1 MKNKIYEGRELKDF
15 RELVS
20 LYRNEYKDL
29 TAFEFKNNVKDKNYV
44 KIEYSRFAK
53 DIENLGANLMKMN
66 VKRVCIVS
74 SNRYEWY
81 VSYLAI
87 TTAGLVVVPLDKA
100 LTDYELEDSIVRSK
114 ADAIIYSDK
123 YKNAVENASKR
134 VSEKKDKEKDDPIE
148 LKKICMDTDDFKN
161 MMQNTMHTDTKNYKN
176 VKIDNKKMSIMLFT
190 SGTTSASKAVMIS
203 QYAICE
209 DLYALSQMIDIKTSD
224 VFLSFLPLHHTFEST
239 TTFLFG
245 TSCGLTVAVCDGLK
259 YVTKNLAEYHVTGF
273 VAVPLVIEVM
283 YKKIMKTIE
292 EQHKTKIVN
301 FMRKLFRHAP
311 IGIKRKVFKQV
322 INAVGG
328 SLKTIVIGGAPIDK
342 EALQAFNDFGFDVHQ
357 GYGLT
362 ETSPVIAGENSFYKR
377 TGSVGFPLPGIEIKT
392 ADADENGIGELI
404 VKTPTIMNGYYENKE
419 ATDEVLKDGWFYT
432 GDLGYVDKD
441 GFVFITGRKKDMIVL
456 KNGKKVFPEEIET
469 LISKIPYVSESM
481 VFGLE
486 ESNSAKKDRDE
497 DIVIYAKIVYNKDE
511 IAKAFPNAKKEDYKE
526 LIFGDIKKNVNDILP
541 IYKHI
546 KKIIVTDEPLIKT
559 TTQKTKRREE
569 MKIIKE
575 EIEKEEKNS

>member
-1 MKNKIYEGRELKDF
+1 MKNKLYEGRELKDF

-20 LYRNEYKDL
+20 LYKNEYKDL
-29 TAFEFKNNVKDKNYV
+29 TAFEFKKNIKDTEYV
-44 KIEYSRFAK
+44 KVKYSEFAK
-53 DIENLGANLMKMN
+53 NIENLGANLMKMN

-87 TTAGLVVVPLDKA
+87 TTAGFVVVPLDKA

-114 ADAIIYSDK
+114 ADAVIYSDK
-123 YKNAVENASKR
+123 YKNAVENAKKR
-134 VSEKKDKEKDDPIE
+134 VEDKTNKEKDAPEE
-148 LKKICMDTDDFKN
+148 LKPICMDTENFKN
-161 MMQNTMHTDTKNYKN
+161 MMKNTMNTDTKPYKN

-245 TSCGLTVAVCDGLK
+245 TSCGLTIAVCDGLK
-259 YVTKNLAEYHVTGF
+259 YVTKNLAEYNVTGF
-273 VAVPLVIEVM
+273 VAVPLVVEVM

-292 EQHKTKIVN
+292 EQHKTKTVN

-311 IGIKRKVFKQV
+311 INVKRKVFKQI

-328 SLKTIVIGGAPIDK
+328 SLKTLVIGGAPIDK

-392 ADADENGIGELI
+392 IDADENGIGELI

-456 KNGKKVFPEEIET
+456 KNGKNVFPEEIET

-481 VFGLE
+481 IFGLE

-511 IAKAFPNAKKEDYKE
+511 ITKAFPNAKKEDYKE

-546 KKIIVTDEPLIKT
+546 KKIIVTEKPLIKT
-559 TTQKTKRREE
+559 TTQKTKRGEE

-575 EIEKEEKNS
+575 ELEK

>member
-1 MKNKIYEGRELKDF
+1 MKNKLYEGRELKDF

-20 LYRNEYKDL
+20 LYKNEYKDL
-29 TAFEFKNNVKDKNYV
+29 TAFEFKKNIKDTEYV
-44 KIEYSRFAK
+44 KVKYSEFAK
-53 DIENLGANLMKMN
+53 NIENLGANLMKMN

-87 TTAGLVVVPLDKA
+87 TTAGFVVVPLDKA

-114 ADAIIYSDK
+114 ADAVIYSDK
-123 YKNAVENASKR
+123 YKNAVENAKKR
-134 VSEKKDKEKDDPIE
+134 VEDKTNKEKDAPEE
-148 LKKICMDTDDFKN
+148 LKPICMDTENFKN
-161 MMQNTMHTDTKNYKN
+161 MMKNTMNTDTKPYKN

-245 TSCGLTVAVCDGLK
+245 TSCGLTIAVCDGLK
-259 YVTKNLAEYHVTGF
+259 YVTKNLAEYNVTGF
-273 VAVPLVIEVM
+273 VAVPLVVEVM

-292 EQHKTKIVN
+292 EQHKTKTVN

-311 IGIKRKVFKQV
+311 INVKRKVFKQI

-328 SLKTIVIGGAPIDK
+328 SLKTLIIGGAPIDK

-392 ADADENGIGELI
+392 IDADENGIGELI

-419 ATDEVLKDGWFYT
+419 ETDEVLKDGWFYT

-481 VFGLE
+481 IFGLE

-511 IAKAFPNAKKEDYKE
+511 ITKAFPNAKKEDYKE

-546 KKIIVTDEPLIKT
+546 KKIIVTEKPLIKT

-575 EIEKEEKNS
+575 ELEK

>member
-1 MKNKIYEGRELKDF
+1 MKNKLYEGRELKDF

-20 LYRNEYKDL
+20 LYKNEYKDL
-29 TAFEFKNNVKDKNYV
+29 TAFEFKKNIKDTEYV
-44 KIEYSRFAK
+44 KVKYSEFAK
-53 DIENLGANLMKMN
+53 NIENLGANLMKMN

-87 TTAGLVVVPLDKA
+87 TTAGFVVVPLDKA

-114 ADAIIYSDK
+114 ADAVIYSDK
-123 YKNAVENASKR
+123 YKNAVENAKKR
-134 VSEKKDKEKDDPIE
+134 VEDKTNKEKDAPEE
-148 LKKICMDTDDFKN
+148 LKPICMDTENFKN
-161 MMQNTMHTDTKNYKN
+161 MMKNTMNTDTKPYKN

-245 TSCGLTVAVCDGLK
+245 TSCGFTIAVCDGLK
-259 YVTKNLAEYHVTGF
+259 YVTKNLAEYNVTGF
-273 VAVPLVIEVM
+273 VAVPLVVEVM

-292 EQHKTKIVN
+292 EQHKTKTVN

-311 IGIKRKVFKQV
+311 INVKRKVFKQI

-328 SLKTIVIGGAPIDK
+328 SIKTLVIGGAPIDK

-392 ADADENGIGELI
+392 IDADENGIGELI

-481 VFGLE
+481 IFGLE

-511 IAKAFPNAKKEDYKE
+511 ITKAFPNAKKEDYKE

-546 KKIIVTDEPLIKT
+546 KKIIVTEKPLIKT

-575 EIEKEEKNS
+575 ELEK

>member
-1 MKNKIYEGRELKDF
+1 MKNKLYEGRELKDF

-20 LYRNEYKDL
+20 LYKNEYKDL
-29 TAFEFKNNVKDKNYV
+29 TAFEFKKNIKDTEYV
-44 KIEYSRFAK
+44 KVKYSEFAK
-53 DIENLGANLMKMN
+53 NIENLGANLMKMN

-87 TTAGLVVVPLDKA
+87 TTAGFVVVPLDKA

-114 ADAIIYSDK
+114 ADAVIYSDK
-123 YKNAVENASKR
+123 YKNAVENAKKR
-134 VSEKKDKEKDDPIE
+134 VEDKTNKEKDAPEE
-148 LKKICMDTDDFKN
+148 LKPICMDTENFKN
-161 MMQNTMHTDTKNYKN
+161 MMKNTMNTDTKPYKN

-245 TSCGLTVAVCDGLK
+245 TSCGFTIAVCDGLK
-259 YVTKNLAEYHVTGF
+259 YVTKNLAEYNVTGF
-273 VAVPLVIEVM
+273 VAVPLVVEVM

-292 EQHKTKIVN
+292 EQHKTKTVN

-311 IGIKRKVFKQV
+311 INVKRKVFKQI

-328 SLKTIVIGGAPIDK
+328 SLKTLIIGGAPIDK

-392 ADADENGIGELI
+392 IDADENGIGELI

-481 VFGLE
+481 IFGLE

-511 IAKAFPNAKKEDYKE
+511 ITKAFPNAKKEDYKE

-546 KKIIVTDEPLIKT
+546 KKIIVTEKPLIKT

-575 EIEKEEKNS
+575 ELEK

>member
-1 MKNKIYEGRELKDF
+1 MKNKLYEGRELKDF

-20 LYRNEYKDL
+20 LYKNEYKDL
-29 TAFEFKNNVKDKNYV
+29 TAFEFKKNIKDTEYV
-44 KIEYSRFAK
+44 KVKYSEFAK
-53 DIENLGANLMKMN
+53 NIENLGANLMKMN

-87 TTAGLVVVPLDKA
+87 TTAGFVVVPLDKA

-114 ADAIIYSDK
+114 ADAVIYSDK
-123 YKNAVENASKR
+123 YKNAVENAKKR
-134 VSEKKDKEKDDPIE
+134 VEDKTNKEKDAPEE
-148 LKKICMDTDDFKN
+148 LKPICMDTENFKN
-161 MMQNTMHTDTKNYKN
+161 MMKNTMNTDTKPYKN

-245 TSCGLTVAVCDGLK
+245 TSCGLTIAVCDGLK
-259 YVTKNLAEYHVTGF
+259 YVTKNLAEYNVTGF
-273 VAVPLVIEVM
+273 VAVPLVVEVM

-292 EQHKTKIVN
+292 EQHKTKTVN

-311 IGIKRKVFKQV
+311 INVKRKVFKQI

-328 SLKTIVIGGAPIDK
+328 SLKTLIIGGAPIDK

-392 ADADENGIGELI
+392 IDADENGIGELI

-481 VFGLE
+481 IFGLE

-511 IAKAFPNAKKEDYKE
+511 ITKAFPNAKKEDYKE

-546 KKIIVTDEPLIKT
+546 KKIIVTEKPLIKT

-575 EIEKEEKNS
+575 ELEK

>member
-1 MKNKIYEGRELKDF
+1 MKNKLYEGRELKDF

-20 LYRNEYKDL
+20 LYKNEYKDL
-29 TAFEFKNNVKDKNYV
+29 TAFEFKKNIKDTEYV
-44 KIEYSRFAK
+44 KVKYSEFAK
-53 DIENLGANLMKMN
+53 NIENLGANLMKMN

-87 TTAGLVVVPLDKA
+87 TTAGFVVVPLDKA

-114 ADAIIYSDK
+114 ADAVIYSDK
-123 YKNAVENASKR
+123 YKNAVENAKKR
-134 VSEKKDKEKDDPIE
+134 VEDKTNKEKDAPEE
-148 LKKICMDTDDFKN
+148 LKPICMDTENFKN
-161 MMQNTMHTDTKNYKN
+161 MMKNTMNTDTKPYKN

-245 TSCGLTVAVCDGLK
+245 TSCGLTIAVCDGLK
-259 YVTKNLAEYHVTGF
+259 YVTKNLAEYNVTGF
-273 VAVPLVIEVM
+273 VAVPLVVEVM

-292 EQHKTKIVN
+292 EQHKTKTVN

-311 IGIKRKVFKQV
+311 INVKRKVFKQI

-328 SLKTIVIGGAPIDK
+328 SLKTLVIGGAPIDK

-392 ADADENGIGELI
+392 IDADENGIGELI

-456 KNGKKVFPEEIET
+456 KNGKNVFPEEIET

-481 VFGLE
+481 IFGLE

-511 IAKAFPNAKKEDYKE
+511 ITKAFPNAKKEDYKE

-546 KKIIVTDEPLIKT
+546 KKIIVTEKPLIKT

-575 EIEKEEKNS
+575 ELEK

>member
-44 KIEYSRFAK
+44 KIKYSRFAK

>member
-1 MKNKIYEGRELKDF
+1 MKNKLYEGRELKDF

-20 LYRNEYKDL
+20 LYKNEYKDL
-29 TAFEFKNNVKDKNYV
+29 TAFEFKKNIKDTEYV
-44 KIEYSRFAK
+44 KVKYSEFAK
-53 DIENLGANLMKMN
+53 NIENLGANLMKMN

-87 TTAGLVVVPLDKA
+87 TTAGFVVVPLDKA

-114 ADAIIYSDK
+114 ADAVIYSDK
-123 YKNAVENASKR
+123 YKNAVENAKKR
-134 VSEKKDKEKDDPIE
+134 VEDKTNKEKDAPEE
-148 LKKICMDTDDFKN
+148 LKPICMDTENFKN
-161 MMQNTMHTDTKNYKN
+161 MMKNTMNTDTKPYKN

-245 TSCGLTVAVCDGLK
+245 TSCGLTIAVCDGLK
-259 YVTKNLAEYHVTGF
+259 YVTKNLAEYNVTGF
-273 VAVPLVIEVM
+273 VAVPLVVEVM

-292 EQHKTKIVN
+292 EQHKTKTVN

-311 IGIKRKVFKQV
+311 INVKRKVFKQI

-328 SLKTIVIGGAPIDK
+328 SLKTLVIGGAPIDK

-392 ADADENGIGELI
+392 IDADENGIGELI

-481 VFGLE
+481 IFGLE

-511 IAKAFPNAKKEDYKE
+511 ITKAFPNAKKEDYKE

-546 KKIIVTDEPLIKT
+546 KKIIVTEKPLIKT

-575 EIEKEEKNS
+575 ELEK

>member
-1 MKNKIYEGRELKDF
+1 MKNKLYEGRELKDF

-20 LYRNEYKDL
+20 LYKNEYKDL
-29 TAFEFKNNVKDKNYV
+29 TAFEFKKNIKDTEYV
-44 KIEYSRFAK
+44 KVKYSEFAK
-53 DIENLGANLMKMN
+53 NIENLGANLMKMN

-87 TTAGLVVVPLDKA
+87 TTAGFVVVPLDKA

-114 ADAIIYSDK
+114 ADAVIYSDK
-123 YKNAVENASKR
+123 YKNAVENAKKR
-134 VSEKKDKEKDDPIE
+134 VEDKTNKEKDAPEE
-148 LKKICMDTDDFKN
+148 LKPICMDTENFKN
-161 MMQNTMHTDTKNYKN
+161 MMKNTMNTDTKPYKN

-245 TSCGLTVAVCDGLK
+245 TSCGLTIAVCDGLK
-259 YVTKNLAEYHVTGF
+259 YVTKNLAEYNVTGF
-273 VAVPLVIEVM
+273 VAVPLVVEVM

-292 EQHKTKIVN
+292 EQHKTKTVN

-311 IGIKRKVFKQV
+311 INVKRKVFKQI

-328 SLKTIVIGGAPIDK
+328 SLKTLIIGGAPIDK

-392 ADADENGIGELI
+392 IDADENGIGELI

-456 KNGKKVFPEEIET
+456 KNSKKVFPEEIET

-481 VFGLE
+481 IFGLE

-511 IAKAFPNAKKEDYKE
+511 ITKAFPNAKKEDYKE

-546 KKIIVTDEPLIKT
+546 KKIIVTEKPLIKT

-575 EIEKEEKNS
+575 ELEK